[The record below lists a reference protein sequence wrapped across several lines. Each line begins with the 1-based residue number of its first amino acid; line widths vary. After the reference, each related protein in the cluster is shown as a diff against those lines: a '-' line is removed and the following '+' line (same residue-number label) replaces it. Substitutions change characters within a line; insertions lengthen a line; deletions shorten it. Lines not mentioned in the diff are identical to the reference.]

1 MAEER
6 AGLPIHPFKSVAAF
20 EKWLERHHETADG
33 LWVKIGKKA
42 NPAPSITYDEA
53 VEVGLCF
60 GWIDGLKNT
69 YDELWYVQ
77 RFTPRKPRSIWSQT
91 NVVRVERLLAEGRMR
106 PAGLAQVE
114 AAQADGRWDRA
125 YPGSSTAEVPAD
137 FQAALAADPAAR
149 AAFDALNRQGRYSIL
164 FRIHEARRADTR
176 ARRIDEFVRQLAA
189 GEPTPNV
196 GPRPRER
203 E

>member
-91 NVVRVERLLAEGRMR
+91 NIVRVERLLAEGRMR
-106 PAGLAQVE
+106 PAGWR
-114 AAQADGRWDRA
+114 RWR
-125 YPGSSTAEVPAD
+125 
-137 FQAALAADPAAR
+137 
-149 AAFDALNRQGRYSIL
+149 
-164 FRIHEARRADTR
+164 
-176 ARRIDEFVRQLAA
+176 
-189 GEPTPNV
+189 
-196 GPRPRER
+196 RPRLTAGGIAPIR
-203 E
+203 VRRRRRFRLTSRRRWQRIPPRVPRSTR